1 MTLELLNRIGAERL
15 AAAGGA
21 TFEIRSPTDASLV
34 AIAPASSSAD
44 VDRAVAAAADA
55 FTRWSLVPAPARGEI
70 LLRAGRV
77 LEQRKEELALRMARE
92 MGKRLE
98 EARGDVQEAI
108 DTAWYAGT
116 EGRRLFGRTAP
127 SELSSKLGFT
137 VRRPVGVAAIITAWN
152 FPVAVPSWKIFPAL
166 VCGNAVVWKPAEEA
180 PAVADLFAAALEE
193 AGLPAGV
200 LNVVHGDGEGA
211 GAPLVAHPGIS
222 LISFTGSSP
231 VGRRIAEVAGR
242 SLKHVSLELGGK
254 NPVIV
259 LPDAD
264 LELAVDGL
272 LWGAFGTAGQRC
284 TATSRLIAVGDVSAR
299 LLPRLVARAREL
311 RLGDPLERAT
321 DIGPLIG
328 ERHRERVHGRVQ
340 DAVRAGAKLVCGG
353 ELPREA
359 RLSQGWFYP
368 PTVLEAARGTP
379 IALEEVFG
387 PVLTVLRADS
397 LDEAIE
403 VANEVEFGLS
413 SSIYTRDVNAALRA
427 VERIDAGIT
436 YVNAPTIGAE
446 AHFPFGGVKQTGNG
460 HREGGWA
467 PYEFFSEVKTVY
479 IDYSGRLQRAQI
491 DNRKDADPGAAPA

>member
-1 MTLELLNRIGAERL
+1 MTDQLLNRIGKNRVASGR
-15 AAAGGA
+15 
-21 TFEIRSPTDASLV
+21 TFEVRSPTDGSLV
-34 AIAPASSSAD
+34 ATAPASTAAD
-44 VDRAVAAAADA
+44 VDSAVAAAREG
-55 FTRWSLVPAPARGEI
+55 FLRWSRTPAPARGEI
-70 LLRAGRV
+70 LLKAGRV
-77 LEQRKEELALRMARE
+77 LEERKEELAVCMARE

-108 DTAWYAGT
+108 DTAWYAAT

-127 SELSSKLGFT
+127 SELSEKLGFT

-193 AGLPAGV
+193 AGLPPGV
-200 LNVVHGDGEGA
+200 LNVVYGDGEGA
-211 GAPLVAHPGIS
+211 GAPLVAHPGVS
-222 LISFTGSSP
+222 LVSFTGSSA
-231 VGRRIAEVAGR
+231 VGRRIAEIAGR

-254 NPVIV
+254 NPAIV

-264 LELAVDGL
+264 LELAVDGV

-284 TATSRLIAVGDVSAR
+284 TATSRLITVGDAAAR
-299 LLPRLVARAREL
+299 LLPRLIARAREL
-311 RLGDPLERAT
+311 RLGDPLDAGA
-321 DIGPLIG
+321 DVGPLISG
-328 ERHRERVHGRVQ
+328 RHRERVHACVT
-340 DAVRAGAKLVCGG
+340 DAVRDGARLLCGG
-353 ELPREA
+353 ELCTEA
-359 RLSQGWFYP
+359 RLAAGHFYP
-368 PTVLEAARGTP
+368 PTILEVARGSR
-379 IALEEVFG
+379 IALEEIFG
-387 PVLTVLRADS
+387 PVLSVLQAGS

-403 VANEVEFGLS
+403 IANEVEYGLS
-413 SSIYTRDVNAALRA
+413 SSIYTKDVSAALRA
-427 VERIDAGIT
+427 VERVDAGIT

-467 PYEFFSEVKTVY
+467 PYEFFSEVKTIY

-491 DNRKDADPGAAPA
+491 DNRKPV

>member
-1 MTLELLNRIGAERL
+1 MSIQLLNRIGSRRV
-15 AAAGGA
+15 AAASGA
-21 TFEIRSPTDASLV
+21 AFEIRSPSDGTLV
-34 AIAPASSSAD
+34 ATAPASSAAD
-44 VDRAVAAAADA
+44 VDSAVAAARDG
-55 FTRWSLVPAPARGEI
+55 FSRWSRVPAPARGEI
-70 LLRAGRV
+70 LLEAGRV
-77 LEQRKEELALRMARE
+77 LTRRKEELAVCMARE

-108 DTAWYAGT
+108 DTAHYAGT

-127 SELSSKLGFT
+127 SEMPDKLGFT
-137 VRRPVGVAAIITAWN
+137 VRRPVGVAAVITAWN

-193 AGLPAGV
+193 AGLPPGA
-200 LNVVHGDGEGA
+200 LNLVHGDGQGA
-211 GAPLVAHPGIS
+211 GAPLVAHSGVS
-222 LISFTGSSP
+222 LISFTGSTAA
-231 VGRRIAEVAGR
+231 GRHIAEVAGR
-242 SLKHVSLELGGK
+242 TLKHVSLELGGK

-264 LELAVDGL
+264 LDLAVDGL

-284 TATSRLIAVGDVSAR
+284 TATSRLIAVGGVEER
-299 LLPRLVARAREL
+299 LLPLLVARARSL
-311 RLGDPLERAT
+311 RLGDPLDAAT
-321 DIGPLIG
+321 DVGPLITAQ
-328 ERHRERVHGRVQ
+328 HRERVHGHVQ
-340 DAVRAGAKLVCGG
+340 RAVQGGARLVCGG
-353 ELPREA
+353 ALPDDP
-359 RLSQGWFYP
+359 RLAAGHYYP
-368 PTVLEAARGTP
+368 PTVLEVARGTP

-387 PVLTVLRADS
+387 PVLAVLRADS
-397 LDEAIE
+397 LDEAIAI
-403 VANEVEFGLS
+403 ANEVDYGLS
-413 SSIYTRDVNAALRA
+413 SSIYTRDIGAAMRA
-427 VERIDAGIT
+427 VEQVDAGIT

-491 DNRKDADPGAAPA
+491 DNRPEIRGHHT